1 MMLYRIVHNRYLA
14 TAWTG
19 YGAETYGGRWNH
31 KGHAAIYLASS
42 VSLAM
47 LETLVHVED
56 SATLNDFNLFQI
68 TIPDNA
74 IMVLQQQ
81 DWPRGWRDDPPPVAT
96 MDIGTEWIGS
106 VSSVGL
112 LVPSTLV
119 PLERNMLVNPKH
131 RDFAS
136 CLKSINPLT
145 FSFDPRLK

>member
-1 MMLYRIVHNRYLA
+1 MLYRIVHNRYLA

-81 DWPRGWRDDPPPVAT
+81 DWPRGWRDDPHPRGHHGHRHR
-96 MDIGTEWIGS
+96 MDWFSIICRSAGTIH
-106 VSSVGL
+106 VSPFGKKYAGES
-112 LVPSTLV
+112 
-119 PLERNMLVNPKH
+119 
-131 RDFAS
+131 
-136 CLKSINPLT
+136 
-145 FSFDPRLK
+145 

>member
-1 MMLYRIVHNRYLA
+1 MLYRIVHNRYLA

-81 DWPRGWRDDPPPVAT
+81 DWPRGWRDDPPPWLPWTSAPNGLVQHHL
-96 MDIGTEWIGS
+96 S
-106 VSSVGL
+106 VCWY
-112 LVPSTLV
+112 
-119 PLERNMLVNPKH
+119 H
-131 RDFAS
+131 
-136 CLKSINPLT
+136 
-145 FSFDPRLK
+145 PR